1 MTHYYSSK
9 SAFDLFID
17 FCISQRGLF
26 FLHCADHTID
36 PQVYLTSFIS
46 PPCYPLSIKVM
57 RVMLAAL
64 DTLSLFTAAVAA
76 LVARLVSDAAD
87 G

>member
-1 MTHYYSSK
+1 MIFAFHKEAYSRIP
-9 SAFDLFID
+9 LY
-17 FCISQRGLF
+17 
-26 FLHCADHTID
+26 CADHTFN

-46 PPCYPLSIKVM
+46 PPSYPLSIKVI

-76 LVARLVSDAAD
+76 LVARLVSDEAD

>member
-1 MTHYYSSK
+1 MFWTWHHLHLDTGAAVTQTKVSS
-9 SAFDLFID
+9 SD
-17 FCISQRGLF
+17 SPG
-26 FLHCADHTID
+26 H
-36 PQVYLTSFIS
+36 QVYLTSFIS
-46 PPCYPLSIKVM
+46 PPSYPVSIKVT